1 MVDGDVHTPTV
12 RFPYATGF
20 LPLVLLV
27 LTLAACQTKGGGSHA
42 AGDVSAAGEP
52 LSADEERERARGLL
66 EEGRAEEA
74 LTVLALADSLA
85 PGDEET
91 IALRARVEADTGN
104 LEEGISLLEGAR
116 LQHPRSKEIG
126 SALHDLLVAGARA
139 DFENENYP
147 AAWERLNEA
156 GELEP
161 DTPEVY
167 YLRGMVAY
175 SLARSG
181 PAEENAAHVEES
193 VRSFRAVLEH
203 DPDDDDARFN
213 LGASLL
219 AAGRAREAAETYEE
233 LIERRPTDGRLYLAL
248 SRAHSLEGNVEAA
261 VVEEAIG
268 RALRSDRPVEDPALW
283 ASRAAE
289 RFPDSDLS
297 ATYLERGSPDAI
309 YTYTLPGGVLVE
321 VWFYGEG
328 AFVAAFQDG
337 THVGTP
343 YRAGAGEEDRQD

>member
-1 MVDGDVHTPTV
+1 MVDADVHTPPLRT
-12 RFPYATGF
+12 PYAIGL
-20 LPLVLLV
+20 LPAFLLV
-27 LTLAACQTKGGGSHA
+27 LALGACQTKGGGSQPT
-42 AGDVSAAGEP
+42 GDVSVSEEP
-52 LSADEERERARGLL
+52 LSADEERDRARELL
-66 EEGRAEEA
+66 EEGKAEEA

-104 LEEGISLLEGAR
+104 LEEGISLLQGAR
-116 LQHPRSKEIG
+116 LQHPHSKEIRL
-126 SALHDLLVAGARA
+126 ALHDLLVAGARA
-139 DFENENYP
+139 DYDKENFP

-156 GELEP
+156 GDLEP
-161 DTPEVY
+161 DTPEIS

-193 VRSFRAVLEH
+193 VRAFRAVLEH
-203 DPDDDDARFN
+203 DPEDDDARFN

-233 LIERRPTDGRLYLAL
+233 LIERHPTDGRLYLAL
-248 SRAHSLEGNVEAA
+248 SRAHSLEGNVAAA

-297 ATYLERGSPDAI
+297 ATYLEQGTPAAI

-321 VWFYGEG
+321 VWFYDEG

-337 THVGTP
+337 THVGDP
-343 YRAGAGEEDRQD
+343 YRAGAGEDDRQD